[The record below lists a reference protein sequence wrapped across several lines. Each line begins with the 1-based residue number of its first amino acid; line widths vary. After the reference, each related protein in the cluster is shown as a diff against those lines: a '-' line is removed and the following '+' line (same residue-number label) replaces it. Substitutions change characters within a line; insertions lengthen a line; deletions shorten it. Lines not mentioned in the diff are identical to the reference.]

1 MALES
6 YFELKYQLS
15 TRDITNIDCRKITL
29 FQNLTEYRYYFSILE

>member
-15 TRDITNIDCRKITL
+15 TRDNTNIVCSKNTL
-29 FQNLTEYRYYFSILE
+29 FQNFTEYRYYFSILE